1 MVKNKLVWFDQIKSY
16 LFEIGLVW
24 LSLVWF
30 GLAKFFF
37 GMVNPESNKL
47 IKMIIEFNISL

>member
-1 MVKNKLVWFDQIKSY
+1 MVKNNLVWFDQIKSY